1 MTALQQN
8 PRRVPAAERRAMI
21 LAAARGLFARQGYHG
36 TSVGDIARD
45 SGCAEALLYR
55 HFPSKQ
61 ELLAA
66 VLDDGGRTVRAEIEQ
81 ALAAAGDDP
90 FGALLGSLGRRRSAV
105 DMEDALRVRSLAA
118 SMVHEPEIR
127 ESLEAHVTA
136 FRGLVAAAAL
146 TSQRNGHLRDDVG
159 HEQIASLVG
168 GISFLAAFELALK
181 GSGALEAMAPAADAL
196 LTVLRPVGP

>member
-1 MTALQQN
+1 MTTLDRS
-8 PRRVPAAERRAMI
+8 PRVPAAERRTMI
-21 LAAARGLFARQGYHG
+21 LDAARGLFARQGYHG
-36 TSVGDIARD
+36 TSIGDIARD
-45 SGCAEALLYR
+45 AGCAEALLYR

-61 ELLAA
+61 ALLAA
-66 VLDDGGRTVRAEIEQ
+66 VLAEGGRTVRAEIDR

-90 FGALLGSLGRRRSAV
+90 FGVLLGSMGRRRSAV
-105 DMEDALRVRSLAA
+105 DMEDSLRVRSLAV

-136 FRGLVAAAAL
+136 FRSLVAAAAL

-159 HEQIASLVG
+159 YEQIAALVG

-181 GSGALEAMAPAADAL
+181 GPGAISAMAPVADAL